1 MLKQNVMQE
10 HLGWKPHIGHVS
22 EQLSRARVAMEPQA
36 VFGLGDTLA
45 DAPSGGLGP
54 DNDTFAAERA

>member
-1 MLKQNVMQE
+1 MIRRVC
-10 HLGWKPHIGHVS
+10 
-22 EQLSRARVAMEPQA
+22 EQLSQARVAWEPQA